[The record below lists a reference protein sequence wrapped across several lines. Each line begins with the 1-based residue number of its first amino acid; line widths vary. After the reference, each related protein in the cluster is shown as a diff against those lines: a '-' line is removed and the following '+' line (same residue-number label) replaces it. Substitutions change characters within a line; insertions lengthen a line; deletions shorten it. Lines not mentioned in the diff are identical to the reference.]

1 MQTTEPC
8 QHNPAM
14 PNRPR
19 YLSKPMKPSRLQATS
34 RFWLGAGGW
43 RLCLVVMLGLGIV
56 MEAGASICIS
66 LIHEDMELGFFHD
79 WEEPGLLTALQ
90 DK

>member
-1 MQTTEPC
+1 
-8 QHNPAM
+8 
-14 PNRPR
+14 
-19 YLSKPMKPSRLQATS
+19 
-34 RFWLGAGGW
+34 
-43 RLCLVVMLGLGIV
+43 MLGLGIV